1 MKTQP
6 PPVSFVASRVD
17 HAEAAVGRRLRRSR
31 IRTRVVIGAAALGVF
46 SLGGV
51 GAATAFFPQYVDM
64 EGVVKSAYVD
74 EFVECVKDAG
84 WDATVLEGATAASIL
99 NGFDVD
105 PSAYSAVGHHLPQE
119 SLREASNA
127 IGDCQTEVSDRVG
140 ESIAPD

>member
-6 PPVSFVASRVD
+6 PPVSFVTSRVD
-17 HAEAAVGRRLRRSR
+17 HAEAAVGLRLRRSR

-74 EFVECVKDAG
+74 EFVECVRDAG
-84 WDATVLEGATAASIL
+84 WDATVLDGATAASIL
-99 NGFDVD
+99 DGFGVD
-105 PSAYSAVGHHLPQE
+105 PATYSAVGHHLPQE
-119 SLREASNA
+119 SMREASHA
-127 IGDCQTEVSDRVG
+127 IGDCQTEISDRVG